1 MKVKDVIDAV
11 TNERFYSIGEV
22 NEYFYNNYG
31 EWLHPLSYYDK
42 SIEYLQEVD
51 LNDES
56 YYITATILYKCDD
69 GVVGVHGVYYIYE
82 DIDASVFED
91 LCTAKGY
98 VLTNKQVYSPK

>member
-1 MKVKDVIDAV
+1 MKVKDVIDVV

-69 GVVGVHGVYYIYE
+69 GVVGVYGVYYIYE

-91 LCTAKGY
+91 LCTAKEY